1 MQNARSAPPFRCYS
15 LRFPLMS
22 DNQNRSSLAVAFCS
36 CAVLVTE
43 VTLTRI
49 FSVTLMYHYA
59 FLVLSIT
66 LFGLGLG
73 GIFHFVS
80 DIFRRRPESLSWLA
94 LSAAVALP
102 LCLGLILRL
111 PFLPQ
116 LLSPANA
123 AVLVASGQTSFHS
136 KTLQAIRRK
145 ARAFVAGNSAASP
158 VLSFWLCRNSSI
170 LSNPSSAICRLA
182 KWSSSWTMRTGRMK
196 GT

>member
-1 MQNARSAPPFRCYS
+1 VENQSCLQGCGDPPADGYESARILMFSGPSRTSAAIAC
-15 LRFPLMS
+15 
-22 DNQNRSSLAVAFCS
+22 CS
-36 CAVLVTE
+36 CAVLITE

-123 AVLVASGQTSFHS
+123 AVLVA
-136 KTLQAIRRK
+136 I
-145 ARAFVAGNSAASP
+145 V
-158 VLSFWLCRNSSI
+158 
-170 LSNPSSAICRLA
+170 
-182 KWSSSWTMRTGRMK
+182 
-196 GT
+196 